1 MILFLILCLAAAL
14 YGLIGATLWA
24 VFELTQPQHSYVPTE
39 TRVVASFMWPV
50 LLCSIVAHL
59 VRKIR
64 RGL

>member
-1 MILFLILCLAAAL
+1 MSLFLIFCLAAAL

-24 VFELTQPQHSYVPTE
+24 VFELTQPERSYVPTE

-50 LLCSIVAHL
+50 LLCGLVARL
-59 VRKIR
+59 LRKIK

>member
-1 MILFLILCLAAAL
+1 MSLFLIFCLAAAF

-24 VFELTQPQHSYVPTE
+24 VFELTQPQQSYVPTE

-50 LLCSIVAHL
+50 LLCGPIIRL
-59 VRKIR
+59 LRKIR